1 MFALIHGALTQFM
14 SNLCKSIIYV
24 YNFFWDKG
32 ILFHRRSVSHK
43 RADWIQDF
51 QVFHLL
57 FHTDR
62 LSERLL
68 PGVPEGEHL
77 QLLLLPVSV
86 S

>member
-1 MFALIHGALTQFM
+1 MEHSLSLWA
-14 SNLCKSIIYV
+14 IYV
-24 YNFFWDKG
+24 RVLFMYIILFWDKG

-51 QVFHLL
+51 QVFHLH

-77 QLLLLPVSV
+77 QLFLLPVSV